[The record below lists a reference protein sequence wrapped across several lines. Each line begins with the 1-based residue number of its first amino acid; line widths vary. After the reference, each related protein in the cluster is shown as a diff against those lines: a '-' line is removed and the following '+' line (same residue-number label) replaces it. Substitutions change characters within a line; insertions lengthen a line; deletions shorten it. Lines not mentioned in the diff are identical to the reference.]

1 MMKKLKDSQRDW
13 LNKIYNLIQ
22 EKDINDNERQI
33 LVQSKNAIEKGGR
46 FESHMINLRN
56 SLLPLVVI
64 GNMSQE
70 VRKFYKELRVDRK
83 ISLDADDSLPVG
95 ILNDKKIEL

>member
-1 MMKKLKDSQRDW
+1 MKKLKDSQRDW